1 MKKIEDAIMDSI
13 SKIDPKSNL
22 PKDRGI
28 ISKMSKEFQKTKGLN
43 PKKDLNVSKLK
54 KAFPSKKDGFIYM
67 MEYIPPDR
75 KEKVFFDR
83 FPIILILGFMGNR
96 FLGVNLHLL
105 PLRERIIL
113 LFFMVKNTRK
123 MQNNYARVKM
133 ATLLS
138 NKVILKYILEAKDI
152 FYTTGIRSKIRPIEV
167 EEMIE
172 SVFLPVEKFVGMSK
186 LKVHSMMRKRLR
198 KK

>member
-1 MKKIEDAIMDSI
+1 MNDIQ
-13 SKIDPKSNL
+13 KIDQKADP
-22 PKDRGI
+22 PKDRSI
-28 ISKMSKEFQKTKGLN
+28 ITKMSKEFQKIRGLN
-43 PKKDLNVSKLK
+43 PKKDLNESKLK
-54 KAFPSKKDGFIYM
+54 KAFPTKKDGYIYM

-75 KEKVFFDR
+75 NEKIFFDR
-83 FPIILILGFMGNR
+83 FPVILILGFFGNK

-123 MQNNYARVKM
+123 MKEGYARIKM
-133 ATLLS
+133 GTLLS
-138 NKVILKYILEAKDI
+138 NKVILKYILETKDI
-152 FYTTGIRSKIRPIEV
+152 FHIRGIRSKIRPIEV
-167 EEMIE
+167 DEMIE
-172 SVFLPVEKFVGMSK
+172 SVFLPVEKFVGMPK